1 MQYDSLMAGHNKWKQ
16 IKHQKAKTD
25 GQKSKVYTKYA
36 RLIGVE
42 AKKVKGDLSSP
53 TLVAVIEKAKK
64 ENVPKDVI
72 DRAVKKSETSGN
84 MESISYEAY
93 GPGGCAMII
102 EALTENRNKAAQE
115 VKFIL
120 SKHGFALA
128 GMGAAA
134 WAFTHNPDGSWTPN
148 DTMDLSDEDL
158 AVLGA
163 LVDELDENDEVQ
175 EVFTNVS

>member
-1 MQYDSLMAGHNKWKQ
+1 MQYDSNMAGHNKWKQ

-25 GQKSKVYTKYA
+25 AQKSKVYTKYA
-36 RLIGVE
+36 RLIGAE
-42 AKKVKGDLSSP
+42 AKKVKGDMSSP

-72 DRAVKKSETSGN
+72 ERAVKKSESSGD

-93 GPGGCAMII
+93 GPGSCAMII
-102 EALTENRNKAAQE
+102 EALTDNRNKAAQE
-115 VKFIL
+115 IKFIL
-120 SKHGFALA
+120 SKNGFALA
-128 GMGAAA
+128 GKGAAA

-148 DTMDLSDEDL
+148 DTMDLSDEEL
-158 AVLGA
+158 AALDT
-163 LVDELDENDEVQ
+163 LVDELDANDEVQ

>member
-1 MQYDSLMAGHNKWKQ
+1 MQYDSDMAGHNKWKQ

-25 GQKSKVYTKYA
+25 AQKSKVYTKYA
-36 RLIGVE
+36 RLIGAEV
-42 AKKVKGDLSSP
+42 KKAKGDLSSP
-53 TLVAVIEKAKK
+53 SLAAVIEKAKK

-72 DRAVKKSETSGN
+72 DRAIKKSESSGD
-84 MESISYEAY
+84 MVQISYEAY

-115 VKFIL
+115 IKFIL
-120 SKHGFALA
+120 SNHGFELA

-148 DTMDLSDEDL
+148 TTMDLSDEDL
-158 AVLGA
+158 AVLDA
-163 LVDELDENDEVQ
+163 LVDELDANDEVQ